1 MNNLKSILKTNP
13 TDWLLEKN
21 NPSIRYFT
29 LREILEKPKEDLE
42 LQEARLEIMKAGLV
56 PVILAKQKK
65 KGIGKSLKTFI
76 QPNTRELF
84 GRFLFLQSLGQIL
97 QM

>member
-1 MNNLKSILKTNP
+1 MNNLKSILKVDP

-29 LREILEKPKEDLE
+29 LRDILEKPENNLE
-42 LQEARLEIMKAGLV
+42 LQEARLGIMKAGLV

-65 KGIGKSLKTFI
+65 KDIGKSLKIFTQQNI
-76 QPNTRELF
+76 REQC
-84 GRFLFLQSLGQIL
+84 GNFLFLQNLGQIL
-97 QM
+97 KM